1 MAGLEQN
8 VKPMWARLRN
18 KLDLEDDVPLH
29 DTVYLGCN
37 QKNIDPPTQLIEEKS
52 KLWKEVMQLGPSC
65 PTNEGENLTALP
77 TVRGG
82 DP

>member
-1 MAGLEQN
+1 MHRKLKLFLSVYVDDYKMAGLEQN

-37 QKNIDPPTQLIEEKS
+37 QKMLNPPHK
-52 KLWKEVMQLGPSC
+52 
-65 PTNEGENLTALP
+65 
-77 TVRGG
+77 
-82 DP
+82 